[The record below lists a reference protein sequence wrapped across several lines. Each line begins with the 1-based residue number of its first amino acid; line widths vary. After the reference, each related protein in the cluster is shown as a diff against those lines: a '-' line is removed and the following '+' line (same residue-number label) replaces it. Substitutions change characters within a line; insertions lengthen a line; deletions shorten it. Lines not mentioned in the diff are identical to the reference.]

1 MLVRFRP
8 RDAKHAVTRSTV
20 HKLAGRL
27 GVSDTEA
34 VHYALAALRDRVLPA
49 YAQDDGPLTQAEIK
63 ALRKSVPQSGY
74 IPTETILP
82 GL

>member
-20 HKLAGRL
+20 RNLAGRL

-34 VHYALAALRDRVLPA
+34 VHYALAALRDRLLRA
-49 YAQDDGPLTQAEIK
+49 YAPDDGPLTHREIK
-63 ALRKSVPQSGY
+63 ALRKTVSQRGY
-74 IPTETILP
+74 TPTETIFP
-82 GL
+82 GF

>member
-20 HKLAGRL
+20 RKMAGRL
-27 GVSDTEA
+27 GVSDTET

-49 YAQDDGPLTQAEIK
+49 YAQDDGPLTEAEIK
-63 ALRKSVPQSGY
+63 ALRKAVPQSGY
-74 IPTETILP
+74 VPTETILP